1 MDKNTPI
8 KLMLDKLIENG
19 TILMCSVQAE
29 ASGSTLIKIR
39 LENHDGDHCED
50 MGEATQN
57 SDVFFRRKNQK
68 QVKRDVTRLKTHQGQ
83 SESHRMNT
91 RSRGFIEKPR
101 CDISTPESNAFISGV
116 PSPESVTNT
125 PSASPQG
132 IDLADQSPMHLDIS
146 NCSQTHQSADDTDYA
161 CSNDSHSE
169 SGSLISTNDGTLKNT
184 YDQDEENIC
193 AIRSTDGESVVSVVD
208 EQNELKTQDK
218 SNSALAFE
226 ILQLARA
233 CYVSAPSDG
242 ISQNPK
248 RQRDRNKNFDN

>member
-91 RSRGFIEKPR
+91 RS
-101 CDISTPESNAFISGV
+101 
-116 PSPESVTNT
+116 
-125 PSASPQG
+125 
-132 IDLADQSPMHLDIS
+132 
-146 NCSQTHQSADDTDYA
+146 
-161 CSNDSHSE
+161 
-169 SGSLISTNDGTLKNT
+169 
-184 YDQDEENIC
+184 
-193 AIRSTDGESVVSVVD
+193 
-208 EQNELKTQDK
+208 
-218 SNSALAFE
+218 
-226 ILQLARA
+226 
-233 CYVSAPSDG
+233 
-242 ISQNPK
+242 
-248 RQRDRNKNFDN
+248 